1 MPLLQCSAGLV
12 NTFVLLQQFRWAFE
26 GRRFS
31 DDLWVG
37 AKGQLVLPTEAA
49 RLRTR
54 QMFEESSV
62 LVITR
67 TLTLTLALTLTR
79 CTSSMSST

>member
-1 MPLLQCSAGLV
+1 MSMSMCLQPVRKHPTPDQVPLLQCSAGLV

-37 AKGQLVLPTEAA
+37 A
-49 RLRTR
+49 
-54 QMFEESSV
+54 S
-62 LVITR
+62 
-67 TLTLTLALTLTR
+67 
-79 CTSSMSST
+79 